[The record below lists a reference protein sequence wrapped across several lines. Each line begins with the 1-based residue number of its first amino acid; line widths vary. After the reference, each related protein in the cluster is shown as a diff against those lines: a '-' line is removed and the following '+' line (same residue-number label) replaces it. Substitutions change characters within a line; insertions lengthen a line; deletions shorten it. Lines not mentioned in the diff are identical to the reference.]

1 MKIKAEL
8 IPPEFMK
15 EYDLTSKIKNGYVYM
30 EIRKGMYG
38 LPQAGILAN
47 DLLRKRLGESNY
59 YETSTPGLWKHTT
72 RPVTFTLVVDDFGIK
87 YIDKQNVQHLI
98 NVLKK
103 YHEIEI
109 HWKGEKHIGITLKW
123 DYTNKTVD
131 TSMPNYVMSN
141 LRKYGHK
148 KPLRPQNAPFPAPPR
163 FNKDQK
169 PNKDDTTP
177 LLN

>member
-1 MKIKAEL
+1 
-8 IPPEFMK
+8 
-15 EYDLTSKIKNGYVYM
+15 M

-38 LPQAGILAN
+38 LLQASILAN
-47 DLLRKRLGESNY
+47 NLLSKWLRESNY
-59 YETSTPGLWKHTT
+59 YETSTPGLWKHETK
-72 RPVTFTLVVDDFGIK
+72 PVTFTLVVDDFGIK
-87 YIDKQNVQHLI
+87 YIDKENVEHLI
-98 NVLKK
+98 NALKK
-103 YHEIEI
+103 YYETEIDR
-109 HWKGEKHIGITLKW
+109 KGEKCIDITLKW

-131 TSMPNYVMSN
+131 ASMPNYVISK

-148 KPLRPQNAPFPAPPR
+148 KPLRPQNALYPAPPR